1 MSMTDPIADMLTRI
15 RNAGMAKFTSL
26 EMPVS
31 KMKVGV
37 VRLLKS
43 EGYVTDFQIKSA
55 KVQGV
60 LKIDLKYDQHS
71 RKAITGLRRVSKPG
85 RRVYVKSDKI
95 PKVMSG
101 LGVGIISS
109 SKGII
114 TDKQARSMGIGGELI
129 CEIW

>member
-1 MSMTDPIADMLTRI
+1 MSMSDPIADMLTRI

-43 EGYVTDFQIKSA
+43 EGYITDFQIKSA

-60 LKIDLKYDQHS
+60 LNIDLKYDQHS

-114 TDKQARSMGIGGELI
+114 TDKQARSMGIGGELL

>member
-31 KMKVGV
+31 KMKVRV

>member
-1 MSMTDPIADMLTRI
+1 MSMSDPMADMLTRI
-15 RNAGMAKFTSL
+15 RNAGMAKFVSL
-26 EMPVS
+26 EMPTS

-37 VRLLKS
+37 ARILKD
-43 EGYVTDFQIKSA
+43 EGYITDFQVKSS

-60 LKIDLKYDQHS
+60 LKIDLKYDQHN

-85 RRVYVKSDKI
+85 RRVYVKYDKI

-101 LGVGIISS
+101 LGIGIISS

-114 TDKQARSMGIGGELI
+114 TGKQAQSMGIGGELL

>member
-114 TDKQARSMGIGGELI
+114 TDKQARSMGIGGELL

>member
-15 RNAGMAKFTSL
+15 RNAGMAKFESL
-26 EMPVS
+26 EMPLS

-43 EGYVTDFQIKSA
+43 EGYVTDFQIKSD

-109 SKGII
+109 SKGLI
-114 TDKQARSMGIGGELI
+114 TDKQARSMGIGGELL

>member
-55 KVQGV
+55 KVQGI

-129 CEIW
+129 CEVW